1 MDIPNYTL
9 RYSKKAKYLQL
20 RLSRNG
26 LELVIPEKRSFSSKI
41 IEEFIH
47 KKKAWIIKNWHGYMK
62 SQEASHDSTVLLPSH
77 IHLNAINQ
85 VWEVKYVA
93 TMGQKLKLVSNLSRQ
108 IILMG
113 NISDIPSCSQL
124 LKKWLKN
131 VAQKILA
138 EELRRVSKET
148 GLLFEDVSVRNNL
161 TRWGSCSSQQNIS
174 LCCNLLFLSYP
185 LMRHVLLHELCH
197 TKVMNHGPK
206 FWQLFERFEPEAK
219 THAKRLRIAA
229 RELPHWVK

>member
-20 RLSRNG
+20 RLTRGG
-26 LELVIPEKRSFSSKI
+26 LELVIPEKRSFPSAI
-41 IEEFIH
+41 IEAFIQE
-47 KKKAWIIKNWHGYMK
+47 KRTWIIKNWSK
-62 SQEASHDSTVLLPSH
+62 RQEDCHDKREVLPSH

-93 TMGQKLKLVSNLSRQ
+93 TIGKKLKLVSNLNRQ

-113 NISDIPSCSQL
+113 NVNDIPSCSQL

-131 VAQKILA
+131 VAQKILV
-138 EELRRVSKET
+138 EELHKVSIET
-148 GLLFEDVSVRNNL
+148 GLIFKDVSVRNNL
-161 TRWGSCSSQQNIS
+161 TRWGSCSSEQHIS
-174 LCCNLLFLSYP
+174 LCCKLLLLSYP

-197 TKVMNHGPK
+197 TKVMNHGPR
-206 FWQLFERFEPEAK
+206 FWRLFERFEHDAK
-219 THAKRLRIAA
+219 TNAKQLRTAA
-229 RELPHWVK
+229 LELPHWVK